1 VMGLVHA
8 GGSLGIASSSYFYR
22 GKDKLISC
30 DYSPIISIER
40 DKVRKEECNS
50 DRLSAGIRYKHFKLF
65 GVVYT
70 LLLQR
75 QMRRSKD
82 VV

>member
-1 VMGLVHA
+1 M
-8 GGSLGIASSSYFYR
+8 FYR

-30 DYSPIISIER
+30 YYFPVISIEW

-50 DRLSAGIRYKHFKLF
+50 DRLSAGIRYKYLRLF
-65 GVVYT
+65 GGVYT

-75 QMRRSKD
+75 QMRRSRD
-82 VV
+82 VVRRVAITRYKELW